1 MKKIFLCLILFIIGL
16 SLLTGCTKKHRA
28 ENMIEHINTEF
39 NIVLPTEY
47 SCLFYESLASIDS
60 RECYIVLD
68 LNQEYE
74 LEYEQQ
80 FFTDYAKYETV
91 NIFEKFALAKYYFK
105 NRINRDEEKYFVTEL
120 ENYDWYGYEYK
131 KVSEDTVTV
140 VRFVDLYILHDK
152 NENVLYIFYD
162 KHQYPYNEQ
171 N

>member
-1 MKKIFLCLILFIIGL
+1 M
-16 SLLTGCTKKHRA
+16 
-28 ENMIEHINTEF
+28 
-39 NIVLPTEY
+39 
-47 SCLFYESLASIDS
+47 
-60 RECYIVLD
+60 
-68 LNQEYE
+68 
-74 LEYEQQ
+74 EYEQQ

-91 NIFEKFALAKYYFK
+91 NIFEKVALAKYYFK

-131 KVSEDTVTV
+131 KVSEDTVRV
-140 VRFVDLYILHDK
+140 VRYVDLYILHDK

>member
-1 MKKIFLCLILFIIGL
+1 MKKSFLCLILFIIGL
-16 SLLTGCTKKHRA
+16 FLLTSCIKKHRE
-28 ENMIEHINTEF
+28 ENMIEHIKTEF

-47 SCLFYESLASIDS
+47 SCLFYESLVSIDS
-60 RECYIVLD
+60 EECYIVLD

-91 NIFEKFALAKYYFK
+91 NIFEKVALAKYYFE
-105 NRINRDEEKYFVTEL
+105 NMINRNEEKYFVTEL

-131 KVSEDTVTV
+131 KVSEGTVTV